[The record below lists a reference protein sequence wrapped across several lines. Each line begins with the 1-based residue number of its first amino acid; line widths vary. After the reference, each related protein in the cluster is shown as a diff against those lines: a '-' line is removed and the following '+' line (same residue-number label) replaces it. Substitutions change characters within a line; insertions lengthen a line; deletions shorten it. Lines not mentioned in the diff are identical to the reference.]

1 MFIFMSKT
9 QLYLGS
15 LPLEYKLT
23 GEHALVYQTLARNA
37 LPLFPSLLSLFPLK
51 GLKSKLLMLSNIH

>member
-9 QLYLGS
+9 QLYLGI
-15 LPLEYKLT
+15 LPLEYKLP

-37 LPLFPSLLSLFPLK
+37 LPLHLSSLYS
-51 GLKSKLLMLSNIH
+51 S

>member
-1 MFIFMSKT
+1 MFISMSKT
-9 QLYLGS
+9 QLYLGI

-23 GEHALVYQTLARNA
+23 GEHALVYQTLA
-37 LPLFPSLLSLFPLK
+37 LPLSLFPLK